1 MSRTSDAAA
10 GDSPPRHLAARRA
23 PAVLTLLALIAV
35 LVAAV
40 LPAPY
45 VVEQPGPVFNTIGA
59 PVGSAVPV
67 IRIDGHRTYPTT
79 GRLDALTVSVVGAPG
94 GEPPWLSL
102 ARDWFDPTRAVVP
115 VEEVY
120 PVSVSGAQVKQ
131 QGDAEMQQSQQ
142 AATAAALSALRLPVS
157 GTVRIGQVEP
167 GSAASGLLRV
177 GDVVHAVNG
186 IPLLDP
192 CSLQDAVATNGAG
205 TAMRF
210 TVVRAGREKT
220 VSVAPR
226 TVTAGGQLRP
236 LIGIGTTG
244 AYTFPFTVR
253 LRLTDIGGPS
263 AGQMFALGIIDK
275 LTPGSLTGGRHVAGT
290 GTICADGAVGAI
302 GGIVQKMAAARAAGA
317 TVFLAPRANCAEL
330 VGHIPAGLT
339 VYAVRTLGESL
350 ADLKAVAA
358 GSAQR
363 RNTVCTGG

>member
-1 MSRTSDAAA
+1 M
-10 GDSPPRHLAARRA
+10 
-23 PAVLTLLALIAV
+23 LTLLALVAV
-35 LVAAV
+35 LAAAA

-120 PVSVSGAQVKQ
+120 PPAVSGAQVDQ
-131 QGDAEMQQSQQ
+131 QSAAEMQQSQQ
-142 AATAAALSALRLPVS
+142 AATAAALAALRLPVS
-157 GTVRIGQVEP
+157 GTLRIAQVESA
-167 GSAASGLLRV
+167 SAAGGVLRV
-177 GDVVHAVNG
+177 GDVIHAVNG
-186 IPLLDP
+186 MQLLDP

-210 TVVRAGREKT
+210 TVVRAGSTRT
-220 VSVAPR
+220 LSVTPR
-226 TVTAGGQLRP
+226 TVTVRGVRRP
-236 LIGIGTTG
+236 LVGIGTTG
-244 AYTFPFTVR
+244 TYIFPFTVR
-253 LRLTDIGGPS
+253 LRLADVGGPS
-263 AGQMFALGIIDK
+263 AGQMFALGIIDT

-290 GTICADGAVGAI
+290 GTICADGTVGAI
-302 GGIVQKMAAARAAGA
+302 GGIVQKMAAARSAGA

-350 ADLKAVAA
+350 ADLKAAAA
-358 GSAQR
+358 GSSQR
-363 RNTVCTGG
+363 RNTVCTGD